1 MIGAVDN
8 GILPRYTIPRKEV
21 TAVKREK
28 NRWVLPVL
36 IGAVTLFI
44 WSQSLLPGKVS
55 AQESGFFT
63 TLLAGLLGMDTVP
76 VWMHALVR
84 KLAHFTEFGVLGG
97 LWSGQNARRPARLSW
112 LYGLAV
118 ASADECLQM
127 LSPDRGPA
135 VTDVLIDYAGYLCG
149 WLAVFGLIKIIR
161 RKEK

>member
-1 MIGAVDN
+1 M
-8 GILPRYTIPRKEV
+8 
-21 TAVKREK
+21 KREK
-28 NRWVLPVL
+28 TRWVLPAL
-36 IGAVTLFI
+36 IAAVTLFI

-55 AQESGFFT
+55 AQESGFFAA
-63 TLLAGLLGMDTVP
+63 LLAGLLGLDTLP
-76 VWMHALVR
+76 AWLHALVR

-118 ASADECLQM
+118 AAADECLQM

-149 WLAVFGLIKIIR
+149 WLAVWAVIR
-161 RKEK
+161 LVRKKK